1 MGWSFRKRIKIAP
14 GIRLNVSKSG
24 ISTSIG
30 GKGFTY
36 NTRGRVTASIPG
48 TGIRFTHNVRRTANP
63 VRSVVA
69 GSSRIDSTSTE
80 RLSKREQ
87 AARDFVALVQART
100 TDALLRYFLS
110 HGVYV
115 RRDDLADAVTLEEH
129 QRFLE
134 TLSRE
139 FEATTRAIKLAV
151 DIGTISLA
159 EKEKAMLA
167 VYEIERKCS
176 ANLGER
182 GELANEAVSLA
193 NAVAS
198 WPKAPN
204 FIAPFLVGVLGSFL
218 IFLNSLAIGLAIIA
232 AAFAYGFFGLSSFDK
247 KKADAV
253 EALDAANAH
262 FDALLEAEIS
272 PRPTLHGVDD
282 LVREKAAL
290 FGVLA
295 IVVALFAGYHRTQDG
310 HQQVA
315 VSPGI
320 DTSVSSAAGAAS
332 DDHIGLRHPD
342 FGWLVGKHPFDVV
355 ADKRFRTAF
364 NHISRADWKKF
375 VDRFAVS
382 DSPGIYVRD
391 GYIVGEGC
399 KARACASDNAAF
411 AINEATGKGDIV
423 FRETVD
429 AATGKSRAKY
439 VTWKDLPFDA
449 TPLADW
455 LKANKA
461 QATPV
466 AAAASEPGSAALQPS
481 FDCSKAQSDAEHII
495 CSDPELAADDVELAS
510 IYAKAKAAAR
520 DEAAFRERTRAEWT
534 YREQT
539 CRDRECLVRWYA
551 DQKAALLQIA
561 GTGNVAGN

>member
-295 IVVALFAGYHRTQDG
+295 IVVALFAGYHRTQDR
-310 HQQVA
+310 
-315 VSPGI
+315 VSTHRSLQRPARLPMTISVYGI
-320 DTSVSSAAGAAS
+320 PTSA
-332 DDHIGLRHPD
+332 
-342 FGWLVGKHPFDVV
+342 GWLESIPLMSSP
-355 ADKRFRTAF
+355 TNAF
-364 NHISRADWKKF
+364 APRSIISRERTGRSSWT
-375 VDRFAVS
+375 VS
-382 DSPGIYVRD
+382 R
-391 GYIVGEGC
+391 
-399 KARACASDNAAF
+399 
-411 AINEATGKGDIV
+411 
-423 FRETVD
+423 
-429 AATGKSRAKY
+429 
-439 VTWKDLPFDA
+439 LA
-449 TPLADW
+449 TPLEY
-455 LKANKA
+455 
-461 QATPV
+461 T
-466 AAAASEPGSAALQPS
+466 
-481 FDCSKAQSDAEHII
+481 
-495 CSDPELAADDVELAS
+495 
-510 IYAKAKAAAR
+510 
-520 DEAAFRERTRAEWT
+520 
-534 YREQT
+534 
-539 CRDRECLVRWYA
+539 
-551 DQKAALLQIA
+551 
-561 GTGNVAGN
+561 